1 MSKLLAGGCSWTQQ
15 NFHTD
20 IHPGLDCSWKKWPE
34 LVLGDW
40 DEVVNLGRGGSGLD
54 YMLPLLMEY
63 IMEHDDV
70 SHLILQF
77 TSWYRWMTPE
87 RFFHNPT
94 LALSKHNQRP
104 HSALK
109 NQWMRPTLTRMEQIE
124 NFFPTTHRSVQ
135 YRLNNYLILLNAL
148 VELCLYKNI
157 KFIGWQGLHFAHS
170 KLPTVDRT
178 AYKYFVNHRLFHK
191 LDTLNNSGKI
201 EFLNWPL
208 VDTMS
213 DCMDKILPKECNPNR
228 GECYGDGHRISASDS
243 HPNKKGHEFIAEWIN
258 QNASTI

>member
-1 MSKLLAGGCSWTQQ
+1 LSKLLAGGCSWTQK
-15 NFHTD
+15 NFYTWL
-20 IHPGLDCSWKKWPE
+20 HPGLDCSWPKWPE

-54 YMLPLLMEY
+54 YTLPVLMEY

-94 LALSKHNQRP
+94 LALSKHTQR
-104 HSALK
+104 SESKLK
-109 NQWMRPTLTRMEQIE
+109 EKMLPTLSRMEQIE
-124 NFFPTTHRSVQ
+124 KFFPTTHKSVQ

-170 KLPTVDRT
+170 KLPTIDR
-178 AYKYFVNHRLFHK
+178 AGYKYFVNHKLFHK
-191 LDTLNNSGKI
+191 LDKLNNSGKV

-208 VDTMS
+208 VDTMADS
-213 DCMDKILPKECNPNR
+213 MDEILPHYRKDGN
-228 GECYGDGHRISASDS
+228 GDYRISASDS

-258 QNASTI
+258 QNASSI